1 MSTPLAI
8 GAAGLALLLLLLVV
22 LWQRMAIRLARLQ
35 AKLLEVERNA
45 PSLVEQAEL
54 MDLAYDAI
62 LVWELKTGAIGFWN
76 QSSASLYGWQKSE
89 VLGRTPQAILQTQ
102 FPRPLG
108 EINAE
113 LVRTR
118 RWEGELV
125 HTRRDGTTVVVN
137 SRWGL
142 HVDKDG
148 QPLSVL
154 AINRDITERKRAE
167 EALAHLA
174 SHDGLTKLP
183 NRILLQERLERGVAI
198 ARSGGERLAL
208 LLLDLDRFKEVND
221 RFGHHAGDELLHQVA
236 VRLEAALRPTDL
248 VARLGGDEFA
258 VLVPHAEP
266 EIAIRV
272 AEKLLQM
279 LKTPL
284 VIDGHTV
291 TIGASIGI
299 ATWQP
304 PDTDASTLLRQADVA
319 MYVAKRS
326 GRGFA
331 VYAPEQDQNSRDRL
345 ARVTNLRGAI
355 EGGALRLHFQPIAS
369 LDTRALVHVE
379 ALVRWDHPTRGL
391 LPPGLFVPLAE
402 QTGLVVALDRWVL
415 GAALEQCRAWSDEG
429 RSVPVAVNLSAHSLQ
444 DPELPDHVAA
454 ELVRTGV
461 PARSLLLE
469 LTETT
474 VMVDPDRAARTLRCL
489 RDRGV
494 RIAIDDF
501 GMGNAGFN
509 YLRNLPADQLKID
522 RGFVRSM
529 VSNPADAAI
538 VRAMVDLAHGLG
550 LTVVAEGVEDSA
562 IWNDLE
568 NLGCDLAQ
576 GSYFCSALPADE
588 LMTTRLGA
596 AEFGLLTSGG

>member
-1 MSTPLAI
+1 
-8 GAAGLALLLLLLVV
+8 
-22 LWQRMAIRLARLQ
+22 
-35 AKLLEVERNA
+35 
-45 PSLVEQAEL
+45 

-62 LVWELKTGAIGFWN
+62 LVWELKTGAISLWN
-76 QSSASLYGWQKSE
+76 QSSASLYGWEKGE
-89 VLGRTPQAILQTQ
+89 VLGRTPQAILHTQ
-102 FPRPLG
+102 FPRPLA

-113 LVRTR
+113 LVRTQ

-148 QPLSVL
+148 QPLAVM
-154 AINRDITERKRAE
+154 AINRDITERKRTE
-167 EALAHLA
+167 EALAHQA

-183 NRILLQERLERGVAI
+183 NRIMLQERLDRGVAI
-198 ARSGGERLAL
+198 ARSGGQRLAL

-236 VRLEAALRPTDL
+236 VRLEAALRPADL

-331 VYAPEQDQNSRDRL
+331 VYSPEQDQNSRDRL

-355 EGGALRLHFQPIAS
+355 EGGALRLHFQPVAS
-369 LDTRALVHVE
+369 LETHALVHVE

-391 LPPGLFVPLAE
+391 LPPKPVRAAGRA
-402 QTGLVVALDRWVL
+402 DRSGGRARSL
-415 GAALEQCRAWSDEG
+415 GAWRRPRTVSRLERRRPLGTSCSQPFGAQSARPRASRPRRRGACTHRRPSAIASPGAHRNDGHG
-429 RSVPVAVNLSAHSLQ
+429 RSRSGGPHPPL
-444 DPELPDHVAA
+444 
-454 ELVRTGV
+454 
-461 PARSLLLE
+461 PARSG
-469 LTETT
+469 
-474 VMVDPDRAARTLRCL
+474 C
-489 RDRGV
+489 

-562 IWNDLE
+562 IWSDLE
-568 NLGCDLAQ
+568 HLGCDLAQ
-576 GSYFCSALPADE
+576 GSYFCSPLPADE
-588 LMTTRLGA
+588 LMTTRLVA